1 MDTAQHPLLF
11 GDVTVVDRQ
20 LLGLSER
27 GSRRSARRVVPDEP
41 SRGMIVA

>member
-27 GSRRSARRVVPDEP
+27 EAGTAPAAWFP
-41 SRGMIVA
+41 TSRGVA